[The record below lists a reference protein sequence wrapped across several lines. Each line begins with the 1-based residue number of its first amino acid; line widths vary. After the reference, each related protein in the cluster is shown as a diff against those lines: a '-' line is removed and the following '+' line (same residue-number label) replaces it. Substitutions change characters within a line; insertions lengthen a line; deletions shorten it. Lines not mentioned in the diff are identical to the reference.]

1 MKSNEIDL
9 VIGFLEDLSYRFSN
23 DGCNEIFLEN
33 TPENRELVL
42 QAQLAVNSP
51 RNEIKLYEIHAGQPK
66 KICTN
71 NILIIDYLISKLNE
85 KDHTVDPEKS

>member
-9 VIGFLEDLSYRFSN
+9 VIGFLEDLSHRFSN
-23 DGCNEIFLEN
+23 DGCNDMFLEN
-33 TPENRELVL
+33 TPENRKLVL
-42 QAQLAVNSP
+42 QAQLAVNSS
-51 RNEIKLYEIHAGQPK
+51 RTEIKLYEIHKGQPQ

-85 KDHTVDPEKS
+85 EDCTVDPEKN